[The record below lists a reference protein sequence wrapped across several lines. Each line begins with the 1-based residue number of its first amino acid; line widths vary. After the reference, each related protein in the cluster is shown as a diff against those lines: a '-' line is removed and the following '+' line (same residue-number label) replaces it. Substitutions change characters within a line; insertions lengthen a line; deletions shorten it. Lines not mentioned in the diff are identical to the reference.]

1 MPQSLLPRK
10 VQFRKYPDFM
20 YNDTVTVIFSILSMQ
35 NKKKHY
41 HTVLTLIIGILDFEC
56 IQMCTSEVQVI
67 WLKCFSV
74 YIITQ

>member
-1 MPQSLLPRK
+1 MPQSLLPHK

-20 YNDTVTVIFSILSMQ
+20 YYDCNIQYFEYAKL
-35 NKKKHY
+35 KKHY

-74 YIITQ
+74 YIFTQ